1 MADVQY
7 RKTPR
12 ASFLDYDTGEYF
24 VTICTKGKKH
34 YFGEITE
41 GEMQLSHI
49 GEFISKQ
56 LSNASEYNS
65 EINVTL
71 FIVMPNH
78 IHAIVAICDTQ
89 NYYHDPCMVQRA
101 PHSSCRDNPEE
112 IRHVTILSRYINFLK
127 GSVTKY
133 ARSMGSDFEWSPD
146 TTTIKSAD
154 TKMPKILQVI
164 FYAMWSAGMK
174 TNIALDYHPNFA

>member
-1 MADVQY
+1 
-7 RKTPR
+7 
-12 ASFLDYDTGEYF
+12 
-24 VTICTKGKKH
+24 
-34 YFGEITE
+34 
-41 GEMQLSHI
+41 MQLSHI

-101 PHSSCRDNPEE
+101 PNSSCRDNPEE

-133 ARSMGSDFEWSPD
+133 ARSMGSDFEWQPRYHD
-146 TTTIKSAD
+146 H
-154 TKMPKILQVI
+154 KIRGHQD
-164 FYAMWSAGMK
+164 AK
-174 TNIALDYHPNFA
+174 NITSYILCNVERWNEDQYST